1 MQPVTVFYFTFLF
14 LHSSQARLTLF
25 RLIPLLEDSRFLR
38 SGNSGVGGDESSIL
52 ALFLWSLVS
61 NSFLFF
67 LSSIFL
73 EYYWTV
79 FWGLFGCINKE

>member
-1 MQPVTVFYFTFLF
+1 MQPVTVYFTFLF
-14 LHSSQARLTLF
+14 LHSSHARLTLF

-61 NSFLFF
+61 NSLFIFL

-73 EYYWTV
+73 KYYWTV
-79 FWGLFGCINKE
+79 FWGLFCCINKE